1 MQITL
6 RVLMLFNPYVCE
18 TGIGFMANY
27 MFLNVQGKKEIHAF
41 SHTTACFHF
50 VNVHTRLMSINT
62 TN

>member
-1 MQITL
+1 
-6 RVLMLFNPYVCE
+6 
-18 TGIGFMANY
+18 MANY
-27 MFLNVQGKKEIHAF
+27 TFLNVQGKKEIHAF